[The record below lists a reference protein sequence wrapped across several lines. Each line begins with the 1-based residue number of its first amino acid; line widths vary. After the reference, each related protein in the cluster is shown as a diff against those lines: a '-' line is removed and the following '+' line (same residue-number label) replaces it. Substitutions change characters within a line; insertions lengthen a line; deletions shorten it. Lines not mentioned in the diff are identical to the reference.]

1 MDNVKIS
8 VCFHPGETSS
18 DSPQTLGTCGGE
30 MNGNKNSGRIM
41 TAIVMIK
48 HKNNNNNGK

>member
-1 MDNVKIS
+1 M
-8 VCFHPGETSS
+8 FPPGRDILRLSS
-18 DSPQTLGTCGGE
+18 DFRNVWGE
-30 MNGNKNSGRIM
+30 MNGNKNSGSII